1 MGEHEPLGLRGESDL
16 RRFLGG
22 RVTGVAGALA
32 LLFAERCLVNQQ
44 VCALRRVYRGR
55 AGTRIAC
62 ECDEPAWPRSAD
74 EAISRQLSAVSKLD
88 CLALGEFAPER
99 AFWNSSGLGFLDVK
113 ASTAHLL
120 LEHIAQRRTT
130 TMFSGK
136 RTYVVPIPLPSSPFP
151 TDRIARLHLD
161 DFDRERHALD
171 AQLHGRGQDL
181 LRTLG
186 TVEKQRL

>member
-62 ECDEPAWPRSAD
+62 ECDKPAWPRSAD
-74 EAISRQLSAVSKLD
+74 KAISRQLSAVSKLD

-99 AFWNSSGLGFLDVK
+99 TFWNAGGFCFLDIEPAALHV
-113 ASTAHLL
+113 LL
-120 LEHIAQRRTT
+120 
-130 TMFSGK
+130 
-136 RTYVVPIPLPSSPFP
+136 
-151 TDRIARLHLD
+151 
-161 DFDRERHALD
+161 
-171 AQLHGRGQDL
+171 QDI
-181 LRTLG
+181 T
-186 TVEKQRL
+186 K